1 MELILNLAWA
11 VLASLGIYIWLRF
24 GARTGANRQ
33 TQLVALA
40 MLLLI
45 LFPVISVSDDIL
57 TFHNPAEAD
66 CCLRRDHV
74 VSSPHSVLP
83 ALAGLPQLIF
93 AELPSGLPRFAVLSK
108 PPSPVVDRPGLIAV
122 QKRPPPTA

>member
-24 GARTGANRQ
+24 GARTGANRR

-83 ALAGLPQLIF
+83 ALAGLPQPIF
-93 AELPSGLPRFAVLSK
+93 TELPSGMPRFIVLRN
-108 PPSPVVDRPGLIAV
+108 SPFPTVDRPGLTAI
-122 QKRPPPTA
+122 QNRPPPTA